1 MGDSHNINNG
11 MRAADGSGDTQGLQQ
26 KAPSRGMRYLVNITN
41 KFMLPQETHHHLL
54 VRIHFETRTRR
65 EKKAPRAP
73 MHGSMVHVSALGL
86 VLLVYCNMLQQMGV
100 EAKARATE
108 EDQVNTT
115 TCMPDA

>member
-65 EKKAPRAP
+65 EKKAPHAP
-73 MHGSMVHVSALGL
+73 MDPWLTCRRLGWYFF
-86 VLLVYCNMLQQMGV
+86 VVYCSMLQLMGV
-100 EAKARATE
+100 EAKARACLLYTS
-108 EDQVNTT
+108 
-115 TCMPDA
+115 DAADE